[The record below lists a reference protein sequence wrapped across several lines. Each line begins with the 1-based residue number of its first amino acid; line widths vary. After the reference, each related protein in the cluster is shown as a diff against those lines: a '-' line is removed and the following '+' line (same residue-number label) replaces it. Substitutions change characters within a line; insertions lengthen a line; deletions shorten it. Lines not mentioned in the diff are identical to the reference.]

1 MIKIIFFVLVLSVFE
16 GSFTKALYAQQNTVA
31 TGGNATSSSG
41 SVSYTVGQ
49 LDYIS
54 AHNSTGTISQ
64 GLQQPYEIL
73 IVSGIERKDI
83 QLSASVYPNPSSD
96 FVLLTIEEIETEKMT
111 CGLYDIEGRLIS
123 SLKLT
128 GLQTIIPLSNLPNA
142 SYLLKIYNDT
152 AILKIFKIIKNQ

>member
-1 MIKIIFFVLVLSVFE
+1 MIKIFFLLFLSVFA
-16 GSFTKALYAQQNTVA
+16 GSFTESLYAQQNTSA
-31 TGGNATSSSG
+31 AGGNATSSSG

-54 AHNSTGTISQ
+54 TQSGTGTISQ

-73 IVSGIERKDI
+73 ILSGIERKDI
-83 QLSASVYPNPSSD
+83 QLSASVYPNPTSD
-96 FVLLTIEEIETEKMT
+96 FVVLTLEEIETEKMS

-123 SLKLT
+123 T
-128 GLQTIIPLSNLPNA
+128 IIVNGFQTTIPLSNLPNA